1 MEGVFGDGDGYGEVV
16 GGEEA
21 EHGGDGLLHGVARSG
36 GHALGDGGVIEGL
49 DAAEHGSDDG
59 ESAVE
64 VARGYGVVREA
75 VDDAVEEEA
84 AAACERK
91 EVNGRWRNRRRLG
104 REKLK
109 E

>member
-16 GGEEA
+16 GGKKA
-21 EHGGDGLLHGVARSG
+21 EHGGDGLLHRVARSG
-36 GHALGDGGVIEGL
+36 RHALGDGGVVEGL
-49 DAAEHGSDDG
+49 DAAEHGGDDG

-64 VARGYGVVREA
+64 VACGDGVVREA

-91 EVNGRWRNRRRLG
+91 EVNGGRRKRRRLG